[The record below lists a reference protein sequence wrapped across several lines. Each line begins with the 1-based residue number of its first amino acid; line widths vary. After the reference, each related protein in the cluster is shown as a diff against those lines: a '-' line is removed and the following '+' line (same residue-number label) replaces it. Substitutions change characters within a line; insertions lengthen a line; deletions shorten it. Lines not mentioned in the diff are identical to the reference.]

1 MAEKK
6 CPECPKCLPGWLVQF
21 GDLMS
26 LLLTFFILLL
36 SMAVMDKKKVEE
48 YIDVMKKAMGFLPD
62 NADVRYQTDM
72 YSDKTADNAD
82 GQESGTESDVD
93 SAAQEIEES
102 MQEMN
107 EASAESAKMEIE
119 VGKNEFTL
127 DIPSALMFDGNEYRL
142 TSRASK
148 LFIAK
153 IARVIRT
160 MPQMLNIEISGHT
173 ARNSFLNDKLPRDN
187 WDISALRAISVVKE
201 LMKNRIDPSQ
211 LKISAYSSY
220 RPKSENQ
227 QENGRVE
234 LRFFADDNQQ
244 NVLEEE
250 NFFDRLEE

>member
-1 MAEKK
+1 MADKK

-62 NADVRYQTDM
+62 NADVRYQTDKH
-72 YSDKTADNAD
+72 SDKTADNAD

-142 TSRASK
+142 TSRGSK

-244 NVLEEE
+244 DVLEEE

>member
-1 MAEKK
+1 MADKK
-6 CPECPKCLPGWLVQF
+6 CPECEKCLPGWLVQF

-62 NADVRYQTDM
+62 NADVRYQTDK

-82 GQESGTESDVD
+82 GEDSGSESDVN
-93 SAAQEIEES
+93 SAAAEIEES

-107 EASAESAKMEIE
+107 EASSESAKMEIE
-119 VGKNEFTL
+119 VGKNEFIL
-127 DIPSALMFDGNEYRL
+127 DIPSALMFEGNEYRL
-142 TSRASK
+142 TSRDSK

-160 MPQMLNIEISGHT
+160 MPRMLSIEISGHT
-173 ARNSFLNDKLPRDN
+173 DRNSYLNDKLPRDN

-201 LMKNRIDPSQ
+201 LIKNRIDPAQ
-211 LKISAYSSY
+211 LKVSAYSSY
-220 RPKSENQ
+220 RPKSENKDA
-227 QENGRVE
+227 NRRVE
-234 LRFFADDNQQ
+234 LRFFADSNQQ
-244 NVLEEE
+244 DTLEEE